1 MDLLI
6 TDGDKLY
13 TVIEFKNIQIA
24 FLGLGGEGNTER
36 MEQLQAM
43 KLDKVLGLKFNGDK
57 YRTGTIRNWIDG
69 RSNSPHSGKVR
80 TQLRSYI
87 SARRARRHCGLGRS
101 SIEHSGGLELIEKCI
116 KKGLADP
123 NPGVRESMRGTFWTF
138 FGLWPDRATECVQ
151 SFISIFLSLL
161 YTSLC
166 QFDFRS

>member
-1 MDLLI
+1 VDLLI

-36 MEQLQAM
+36 LEQLQAM
-43 KLDKVLGLKFNGDK
+43 KLDKILGLKFNGDQ

-87 SARRARRHCGLGRS
+87 CAVQKEIADKNFRAFAVIIVGSRH
-101 SIEHSGGLELIEKCI
+101 II
-116 KKGLADP
+116 
-123 NPGVRESMRGTFWTF
+123 VREM
-138 FGLWPDRATECVQ
+138 DRHGNWVTN
-151 SFISIFLSLL
+151 F
-161 YTSLC
+161 
-166 QFDFRS
+166 QFAEREGIAA